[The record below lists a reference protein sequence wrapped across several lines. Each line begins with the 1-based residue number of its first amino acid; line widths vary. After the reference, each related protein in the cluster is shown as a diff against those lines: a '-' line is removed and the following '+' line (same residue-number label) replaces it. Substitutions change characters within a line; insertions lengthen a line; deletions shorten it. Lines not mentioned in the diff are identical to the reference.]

1 MSIEER
7 LSRFSAA
14 VDTPLIV
21 AVACFAGV
29 VAASSELVSALP
41 LNCVVAFIFIQQL
54 TAGRGI
60 TLAESLVQRTTLPV
74 IDAHDGLLVEHG
86 RLYVIPPNATATLMG
101 GHICVAPATSETGSP
116 ADALFTSL
124 AREFGDNAI
133 GVILS
138 GGGSD
143 RALGIR
149 AIRQAGGIT
158 FAQYPGSARFPNLPI
173 SAIDTGCIDFV
184 LRPNEIAHE
193 LARIR
198 IKSHSWRNALPH
210 DMLCTLADGR
220 AEQKLAADQARSDA
234 GVANLAAANSEQQA
248 AELQRQIHGSR
259 VGSDTGGCTNSESG
273 RTFS

>member
-1 MSIEER
+1 MVVWLDLLDSTPSMSGRLSIEER
-7 LSRFSAA
+7 LSRVTSA

-21 AVACFAGV
+21 AVACFAGD

-41 LNCVVAFIFIQQL
+41 IDCAAAFIFVQQL
-54 TAGRGI
+54 AAGRGI
-60 TLAESLVQRTTLPV
+60 TLAESLARRATLPV
-74 IDAHDGLLVEHG
+74 IDAHDGLLVERGH
-86 RLYVIPPNATATLMG
+86 LYVIPPNTTATVMG
-101 GHICVAPATSETGSP
+101 GHICVAAAVGEIASP

-149 AIRQAGGIT
+149 AIKQAGGIT

-184 LRPNEIAHE
+184 LRPNEIAH
-193 LARIR
+193 
-198 IKSHSWRNALPH
+198 K
-210 DMLCTLADGR
+210 LCTLADGR
-220 AEQKLAADQARSDA
+220 ADC
-234 GVANLAAANSEQQA
+234 N
-248 AELQRQIHGSR
+248 R
-259 VGSDTGGCTNSESG
+259 VQ
-273 RTFS
+273 

>member
-1 MSIEER
+1 MID
-7 LSRFSAA
+7 A
-14 VDTPLIV
+14 PLTV
-21 AVACFAGV
+21 AVACFAGD

-41 LNCVVAFIFIQQL
+41 VTCIAAFIFVQQL
-54 TAGRGI
+54 AAGRGM
-60 TLAESLVQRTTLPV
+60 TLAESLALRTTLPV

-86 RLYVIPPNATATLMG
+86 RLYVIPPNATATIVG
-101 GHICVAPATSETGSP
+101 GRICVAPASGEIGSP

-124 AREFGDNAI
+124 ARESGDEAI

-193 LARIR
+193 LARI
-198 IKSHSWRNALPH
+198 
-210 DMLCTLADGR
+210 
-220 AEQKLAADQARSDA
+220 
-234 GVANLAAANSEQQA
+234 
-248 AELQRQIHGSR
+248 SR
-259 VGSDTGGCTNSESG
+259 HQE
-273 RTFS
+273 R